1 MNKGGI
7 DKADQLAS
15 SYCFMRKSC
24 KWWRKI
30 FFWGLEVFTINS
42 YILYK
47 VSTRR
52 ENRTP
57 MSHFMFV
64 RKLVEQ
70 LVGDFRDG
78 ASSKPG
84 RPSTSDKEERLNG
97 KLHILRHCEDVKS
110 KDCIVCSNRKIR
122 GGRRQTNYF
131 CDTCNR
137 KPGLHI
143 GDYFER
149 YHTMEKYKI

>member
-1 MNKGGI
+1 
-7 DKADQLAS
+7 
-15 SYCFMRKSC
+15 
-24 KWWRKI
+24 
-30 FFWGLEVFTINS
+30 
-42 YILYK
+42 
-47 VSTRR
+47 
-52 ENRTP
+52 

-64 RKLVEQ
+64 QKLVDQ

-110 KDCIVCSNRKIR
+110 KDCSVCSNRKTQ

-131 CDTCNR
+131 CDTCSR

-143 GDYFER
+143 GDCIEKF
-149 YHTMEKYKI
+149 HTMENYKI